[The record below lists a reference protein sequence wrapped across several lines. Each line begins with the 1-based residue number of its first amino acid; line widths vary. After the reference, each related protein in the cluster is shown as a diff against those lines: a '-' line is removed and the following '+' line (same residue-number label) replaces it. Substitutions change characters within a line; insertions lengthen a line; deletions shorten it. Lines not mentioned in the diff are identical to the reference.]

1 MYFTRE
7 KGELIG
13 EELGI
18 PNGDNNDR
26 EANLRCLF
34 TFFLIEHLMKS
45 SA

>member
-18 PNGDNNDR
+18 PNGQKIDGV
-26 EANLRCLF
+26 AAL
-34 TFFLIEHLMKS
+34 
-45 SA
+45 